1 MRSLAKLYVG
11 AVSELSRSRNFPL
24 LAGADLLKGW
34 NTHFYLD
41 AKLIGLKD
49 VGLAV
54 Q

>member
-24 LAGADLLKGW
+24 LAGADLMGW